1 VTDPE
6 APLRGACTALRP
18 YGTSIFTDMTLLAN
32 AHGAVNLSQGF
43 PDFDGPEEIRR
54 RAAEEILKG
63 PNQYAPTIGVAAL
76 RQAVAEKMARF
87 YGVAVDADAEV
98 TATAGATEGLAATIL
113 GLVEPGD
120 EVVLLDPSYDLYP
133 AMVARAGGVPVHVP
147 LEGRSFALP
156 REALAAAF
164 GPRTRA
170 IIVNNPQNPCGKV
183 FAAEE
188 LAFIAELCLKHGA
201 VAVGDEVYEHI
212 VYGGRRHTSLLAV
225 PGLRD
230 HAIVV
235 SSTAKTFSMTGWKV
249 GWVAAA
255 PELTRAVRMSH
266 QFLTY
271 CTPPA
276 FQIAMAAAIRMDD
289 AYYVELH
296 DSYERKR
303 TRLCAALA
311 GIGLD
316 VLEPEGTYYASVL
329 IDGRGFEDDTAFCR
343 HLTTEAG
350 VAAIPSSAFYEG
362 RRGGRSLVRFCFCK
376 RDETLDEAIRRL
388 RAWKRES

>member
-1 VTDPE
+1 LEERKKPAGPCE
-6 APLRGACTALRP
+6 ALLP

-43 PDFDGPEEIRR
+43 PDFDGPEEVRR
-54 RAAEEILKG
+54 RAADAILEG

-87 YGVAVDADAEV
+87 YGVRVDPDTEV
-98 TATAGATEGLAATIL
+98 TATAGATEGLAAAIL

-147 LEGRSFALP
+147 LEGRAFALP
-156 REALAAAF
+156 KEALAAAF
-164 GPRTRA
+164 GPRTKA
-170 IIVNNPQNPCGKV
+170 IVVNNPQNPCGKV
-183 FAAEE
+183 YAADE
-188 LAFIAELCLKHGA
+188 LAFIAELCRAHGA
-201 VAVGDEVYEHI
+201 IAIGDEVYEHI
-212 VYGGRRHTSLLAV
+212 LYDGRRHASLLAV
-225 PGLRD
+225 PGLRER
-230 HAIVV
+230 AIVV

-249 GWVAAA
+249 GYAVAA

-276 FQIAMAAAIRMDD
+276 FQIAMAAAIRMGD
-289 AYYVELH
+289 AYYEELH
-296 DSYERKR
+296 GAYARRREK
-303 TRLCAALA
+303 LCAALA
-311 GIGLD
+311 EVGLD
-316 VLEPEGTYYASVL
+316 VLVPEGTYYASVL
-329 IDGRGFEDDTAFCR
+329 IDGLGFEDDAAFCR
-343 HLTTEAG
+343 HLTTEVG

-362 RRGGRSLVRFCFCK
+362 RRGGRNLVRFCFCK

-388 RAWKRES
+388 RRWKKR